1 MLALLACSARCLR
14 PRLPLLGCLP
24 ARLLALL
31 ARLFP
36 CSAVYPLGCLSAR
49 YFPLGCFLCSLFAC
63 SAVYRLPAC
72 SARYFPLGCS
82 LCSLYACS
90 AVYKL
95 LTCSARCFFVLLT
108 SLQRLLGLNNRHRY
122 SGQRTCSKV
131 VFEKRV
137 PSCSILC
144 HRRQST
150 VSIRCTISFSYSI
163 IPPYSSFATTFGSLI
178 EAPVLGSRRR
188 DLLKR

>member
-36 CSAVYPLGCLSAR
+36 CSAVYPLGCFLWCVLTRLFTRSAVYPLGCLSAR

-72 SARYFPLGCS
+72 SAR
-82 LCSLYACS
+82 
-90 AVYKL
+90 
-95 LTCSARCFFVLLT
+95 CFFVLLP